1 MNNRSEYSA
10 NLELQPL
17 QSAPSWTRPSWT
29 RPSTCTR
36 AARRTDVRTWIAA
49 GVALVGALVLI
60 TFGV

>member
-10 NLELQPL
+10 NLELQPM
-17 QSAPSWTRPSWT
+17 QSTPSWT

-36 AARRTDVRTWIAA
+36 AARRTDVRTWIAT

-60 TFGV
+60 AFGV